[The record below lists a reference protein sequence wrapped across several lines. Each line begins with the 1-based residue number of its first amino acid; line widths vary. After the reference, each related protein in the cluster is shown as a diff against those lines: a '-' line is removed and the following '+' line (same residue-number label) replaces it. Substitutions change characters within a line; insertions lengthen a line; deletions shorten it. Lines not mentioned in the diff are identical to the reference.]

1 MEKKTKMMFVFLCV
15 QVIHCPAFANTWSI
29 ETVSEI
35 KSLVGSCVVL
45 PCTFDYEG
53 HDVASFKMSGSWHTE
68 AKDPEYIYHTD
79 IKKIILSFHGRT
91 KLVGKVG
98 ERNCSLEIDK
108 VSVKDKGPYC
118 FRIEITGVNSYSF
131 MHDCVSIDPQG
142 SPESP
147 LLFAPKTAHV
157 GTTYNVS
164 CSARHTCSTHQ
175 PSLKWTGIS
184 TEHTV
189 YKDLGQGIWEVLS
202 TGTFTPKSTDNVDLT
217 CTAEFWRGKSETSS
231 VSITVQTGPE
241 ATKSPTGNEVD
252 NAGLGDIW
260 KVKLIPEITAVI
272 GSCVVIPCGF
282 QFPGDLKVHSMVRRI
297 WKNNK
302 GNIYHNDQT
311 QVLDSFKG
319 RTKLVGEAHKDEN
332 CTLEINEVK
341 THDKGPYWLRVEIP
355 EKDNYSFKEKYVTMA
370 LKGEPEKPVLT
381 YTQFA
386 HVGSAY
392 SVTCSVRHSCPTNH
406 PTLSWDRTDG
416 ETIVHYKDIGQGNW
430 EVSSVLTFTPLA
442 SDHNTRL
449 TCSAQFFKLNNP
461 QESSITL
468 NVKSEGGA
476 VGVLSI
482 AIPVAAVVVIA
493 IILVGLYKWK
503 ISRLNTSSGNLGGQ
517 QSWKNQRTQQTS
529 QGCDSWGLNRR
540 TQQTDS
546 CGARG
551 LDQGSQQKDSNV
563 SWGPDHGICGS
574 DTSCGAGGEDNGKQK
589 PIKSK
594 LELEL
599 RSQMGNV
606 YESL

>member
-118 FRIEITGVNSYSF
+118 FRIEITG
-131 MHDCVSIDPQG
+131 
-142 SPESP
+142 
-147 LLFAPKTAHV
+147 
-157 GTTYNVS
+157 
-164 CSARHTCSTHQ
+164 
-175 PSLKWTGIS
+175 
-184 TEHTV
+184 
-189 YKDLGQGIWEVLS
+189 
-202 TGTFTPKSTDNVDLT
+202 
-217 CTAEFWRGKSETSS
+217 
-231 VSITVQTGPE
+231 
-241 ATKSPTGNEVD
+241 
-252 NAGLGDIW
+252 
-260 KVKLIPEITAVI
+260 
-272 GSCVVIPCGF
+272 
-282 QFPGDLKVHSMVRRI
+282 
-297 WKNNK
+297 K
-302 GNIYHNDQT
+302 G
-311 QVLDSFKG
+311 
-319 RTKLVGEAHKDEN
+319 
-332 CTLEINEVK
+332 
-341 THDKGPYWLRVEIP
+341 VEIP

-370 LKGEPEKPVLT
+370 LKGEPEKPMLT

-386 HVGSAY
+386 HAGSAY

-503 ISRLNTSSGNLGGQ
+503 ISRLN
-517 QSWKNQRTQQTS
+517 
-529 QGCDSWGLNRR
+529 
-540 TQQTDS
+540 
-546 CGARG
+546 
-551 LDQGSQQKDSNV
+551 
-563 SWGPDHGICGS
+563 
-574 DTSCGAGGEDNGKQK
+574 
-589 PIKSK
+589 
-594 LELEL
+594 
-599 RSQMGNV
+599 
-606 YESL
+606 